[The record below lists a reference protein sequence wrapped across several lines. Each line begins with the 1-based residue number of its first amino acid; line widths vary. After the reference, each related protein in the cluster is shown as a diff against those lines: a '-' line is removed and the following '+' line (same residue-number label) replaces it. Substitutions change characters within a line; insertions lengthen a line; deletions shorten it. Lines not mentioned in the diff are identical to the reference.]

1 MTKVSRMAQ
10 QIKREDSVGISV
22 ARASTGAPESSS
34 RQPLPSVAD
43 DNVCDGPLV
52 PFPKGLLC
60 AGGATPQRAQVG
72 PRSSWKA
79 TSGKLAFAAT
89 ALIAMFGWLY
99 LLWLAVVSSVEK
111 ILS

>member
-1 MTKVSRMAQ
+1 MAQ
-10 QIKREDSVGISV
+10 HIKQEDSVGISV
-22 ARASTGAPESSS
+22 ARPSTGAPESFSK
-34 RQPLPSVAD
+34 QPPPSVAD
-43 DNVCDGPLV
+43 DNVCDGPWPLV
-52 PFPKGLLC
+52 PFPEGLLC
-60 AGGATPQRAQVG
+60 AGGATPQRAQEG

-89 ALIAMFGWLY
+89 ALIAMLGWLY

>member
-10 QIKREDSVGISV
+10 QIKREDSVGVSV
-22 ARASTGAPESSS
+22 TPESSS
-34 RQPLPSVAD
+34 RQPLPSVAR
-43 DNVCDGPLV
+43 DNVCDGPWPLV
-52 PFPKGLLC
+52 AFPKGLLC
-60 AGGATPQRAQVG
+60 AGGDTPQRAQEG